1 MAGLIGGGGLG
12 RLAYNYGYQRFQTE
26 VMVVTIVVIVVLVQL
41 IQWIG
46 DLLIRRMDHR

>member
-1 MAGLIGGGGLG
+1 
-12 RLAYNYGYQRFQTE
+12 
-26 VMVVTIVVIVVLVQL
+26 MVVTIVVIVVLVQL